1 MKLTLRKANAVQAA
15 INEQLKSLDLPTKV
29 DLNEFEEVRDQI
41 DAVRLRFWTHNDTR
55 NQLINAVYEIRRAVA
70 QANAESGINDMLAD
84 VAMLEK
90 NINYNNMLVSKGS
103 QTSLRVLNG
112 RLKKAAAEEDSSR
125 RMYGF
130 DTVETSIFTEEE
142 VEDFRHNAAVLK
154 RQKQKLQDSLLE
166 LNVQTEIEL
175 DEKTAEFLTKAD
187 IL

>member
-1 MKLTLRKANAVQAA
+1 MKLTLRKANAVQNT
-15 INEQLKSLDLPTKV
+15 INEMIKSLDLPTKA
-29 DLNEFEEVRDQI
+29 DLNEFEDVREQI
-41 DAVRLRFWTHNDTR
+41 DAVRDRFWTHNETR
-55 NQLINAVYEIRRAVA
+55 NQLISAVYEIRRAVA

-112 RLKKAAAEEDSSR
+112 RLKKAAEEDSGR
-125 RMYGF
+125 RMYSF

-142 VEDFRHNAAVLK
+142 VEDFRHTAAVLK

>member
-55 NQLINAVYEIRRAVA
+55 NQLISAVYEIRRKVA
-70 QANAESGINDMLAD
+70 QANADSGINDMLAD

-112 RLKKAAAEEDSSR
+112 RLKKAAEEDGSR

-142 VEDFRHNAAVLK
+142 IEDFRHNAALLK
-154 RQKQKLQDSLLE
+154 REKQKLQDRLLE
-166 LNVQTEIEL
+166 LNVQTEIDL
-175 DEKTAEFLTKAD
+175 ADETAALLVKSN